1 MISKQVEIVCE
12 LESRVR
18 NYTRK
23 QQWFWNWSCD
33 VCGDSKS
40 KLHRA
45 RFYVSKRDNNLMC
58 YCHNC
63 NYAGTFTM
71 YTRLKH
77 PDLYQRI
84 SQNNFINNITEMF
97 DYNTIMNRKGMTD
110 DILSEIFFIRK
121 FKNEEEYRTFLARK
135 QILLTEINLE
145 KLITIFKKRLL

>member
-1 MISKQVEIVCE
+1 MITKQIEIVCE
-12 LESRVR
+12 LKSRVR

-23 QQWFWNWSCD
+23 QQYFWNWSCD

-63 NYAGTFTM
+63 NYAGTFAM

-84 SQNNFINNITEMF
+84 SQNNFITKVVDMF

-110 DILSEIFFIRK
+110 DILSEIFFIKK
-121 FKNEEEYRTFLARK
+121 FKNEEQYRTFLARK
-135 QILLTEINLE
+135 HILLTEKNLE
-145 KLITIFKKRLL
+145 KLINIFKKRLL

>member
-1 MISKQVEIVCE
+1 MISKQVEIICE
-12 LESRVR
+12 LESKVR

-23 QQWFWNWSCD
+23 QQYFWNWSCD

-40 KLHRA
+40 KQHRA
-45 RFYVSKRDNNLMC
+45 RFYVSKRDNNFMC
-58 YCHNC
+58 FCHNC
-63 NYAGTFTM
+63 GYAGTFTM

-77 PDLYQRI
+77 PDLYQKI
-84 SQNNFINNITEMF
+84 SQNNFITKVTDMF

-121 FKNEEEYRTFLARK
+121 FKNEEQYRTFLSRK
-135 QILLTEINLE
+135 HIILTEKNLD

>member
-12 LESRVR
+12 LQSRVR

-23 QQWFWNWSCD
+23 QHYFWNWSCD
-33 VCGDSKS
+33 VCGDSTS

-84 SQNNFINNITEMF
+84 SQNNFINKITDMF
-97 DYNTIMNRKGMTD
+97 DYNTIMNRKGMTE

-121 FKNEEEYRTFLARK
+121 FKNEEQYRTFLSRK
-135 QILLTEINLE
+135 HILLTEQNLE
-145 KLITIFKKRLL
+145 KLVSIFKKRLL